1 MKRYSQPKAFLFI
14 VILPVFM
21 IFNRSCEMPA
31 TGFDEVEEAVYLE
44 KAQKSEAPD
53 PDSSVV
59 IMTWNIRYGFGRGPW
74 FGDACGYKV
83 IYTKEEVISNLQL
96 IAQRIKQVNPDI
108 LLLQEAD
115 INSSLSAYV
124 DQVRWL
130 LENTGFNYAVYGFQW
145 KAQFVPS
152 DGLGRVEEAN
162 AILSRWKLKDAKRI
176 QLDLRK
182 DQGGLERYFYERY
195 CMVEASVE
203 IPGFKD
209 LVVVNIHASAFATDD
224 TKQLNLTEFKNELD
238 RLSGSGKVFV
248 AGGDLN
254 TLPPGSSKTDYC
266 IEDMCPN
273 ESFHQPGDDPMHKDG
288 SDYTPEKEWLVPFYN
303 SYQSAITLN
312 QYLPIQDQYFTHTTR
327 PGYFWDRTLDY
338 LFTNSRWRSGSSFV
352 RQDFLFDSDHAP
364 VGGELILL
372 KN

>member
-1 MKRYSQPKAFLFI
+1 
-14 VILPVFM
+14 
-21 IFNRSCEMPA
+21 MPA
-31 TGFDEVEEAVYLE
+31 TGFDEVEEAEYLE
-44 KAQKSEAPD
+44 KAQKLEAPE

-96 IAQRIKQVNPDI
+96 IAQSIKQVNPDI

-115 INSSLSAYV
+115 INSSRSGYV

-130 LENTGFNYAVYGFQW
+130 LDNTDFNYAVYGLQW

-152 DGLGRVEEAN
+152 DGLGRIEETN

-182 DQGGLERYFYERY
+182 DQGALERYFYEHY

-209 LVVVNIHASAFATDD
+209 LFVVNIHASAFATDD
-224 TKQLNLTEFKNELD
+224 TKHLNLIEFKNELD
-238 RLSGSGKVFV
+238 RLSGLGKVFV

-254 TLPPGSSKTDYC
+254 TLPPGSNKTDYC

-273 ESFHQPGDDPMHKDG
+273 ESFHQSGDDPMHKDG

-312 QYLPIQDQYFTHTTR
+312 QYLPNQEQYFTHTTR
-327 PGYFWDRTLDY
+327 PGNFWDRTLDY
-338 LFTNSRWRSGSSFV
+338 LFTNNRWRSGSSFV
-352 RQDFLFDSDHAP
+352 RQDFLMDSDHAP